1 MLRACKVTYRRKLE
15 AKLQQNNVRDVWTGM
30 KQITGCKVSDR
41 QSSGS
46 LERAKELNIFFS
58 RFSSQPSVVSPT
70 PPDHHC
76 PKCFHPS
83 VGITVH
89 IITRLLN
96 VLQRVTVAES
106 ASCLHREITHLL
118 L

>member
-1 MLRACKVTYRRKLE
+1 MLPLRIPILPLKENFFCSQFLTNNFSRCVSNSFCGDKVGKMCNKSSGFHFSVAVTY
-15 AKLQQNNVRDVWTGM
+15 N
-30 KQITGCKVSDR
+30 
-41 QSSGS
+41 
-46 LERAKELNIFFS
+46 
-58 RFSSQPSVVSPT
+58 P
-70 PPDHHC
+70 
-76 PKCFHPS
+76 